1 MTIYDIA
8 RACDVSIATVSR
20 VLNGSNKVR
29 PLTRAK
35 VLAGLD
41 PDTKVRVLNYPGSSW
56 LDMLRPKPSSQPAAA
71 SLPQAVGG
79 LLGQSVLSIL
89 DQAERTVTGANAL
102 WLGEH
107 RF

>member
-1 MTIYDIA
+1 M
-8 RACDVSIATVSR
+8 
-20 VLNGSNKVR
+20 
-29 PLTRAK
+29 
-35 VLAGLD
+35 
-41 PDTKVRVLNYPGSSW
+41 LNYPGSSW

-102 WLGEH
+102 WLGSTGSEADPPVAAVVF
-107 RF
+107 RVVGAAR